1 MEFQHVLF
9 FQVCNIASQKNIILR
24 LIEQNAR
31 KIQSFMPKRVY
42 NTKVFSIFDNSL
54 TLCLSNVFPSLV
66 RRCSIYV
73 LKCNF
78 LMFILNINVERPDEC

>member
-54 TLCLSNVFPSLV
+54 TLCLSNVFPSL
-66 RRCSIYV
+66 YV

>member
-1 MEFQHVLF
+1 MLMEFQHVLF

-54 TLCLSNVFPSLV
+54 TLCLSNVF
-66 RRCSIYV
+66 RRSIYV

-78 LMFILNINVERPDEC
+78 LMFIFNILNINVERLDEC